1 MASQDLPVQDLS
13 ADADA
18 LDIGAPELAWSQ
30 AWQIPVLLLGLG
42 LLLLGV
48 YFALPRYSVPDY
60 NKVLQDVE
68 VHLLAE
74 ELEQAEQTLN
84 KMAADEFYSELADDA
99 TKAHAEQLYGD
110 LFFRQIDKSVWQ
122 RITTAVGEAN
132 LNKIRQRYRESEK
145 LGRDLPPPA
154 LRRYAQTLAALG
166 EDEAALRIV
175 DRMPVD
181 LDPPRYRLVRE
192 LIERRIKTDPDPAS
206 KSMARLIQRYEQELD
221 TESDLDARRAGQ
233 IWVMALKCERML
245 QADDPDGVVSLL
257 VEGGLQS
264 LMKQSTEAELAPL
277 KVRLGEAY
285 AALGELENAR
295 LYLRIAQGHLPDGD
309 LLNPRVMVAF
319 GDVVLAEGLST
330 AFEQAYNHYR
340 QAYDTDKMGP
350 SSIDALI
357 GLGHTEANRDNRFP
371 EALNWFDL
379 AVKRIT
385 SEQLPAWD
393 SRRERLAHY
402 LRDVHVE
409 REFGRGRYGE
419 ALELLKVYEPL
430 EAPDLSAETL
440 FAFASIYDALG
451 RQSLAQAKDLTP
463 DPSDPGQDP
472 GLNARRIHNQEA
484 AIAFEQAA
492 DYYRRQSAELTHTT
506 AEHGEALWNA
516 ALSYEKAQ
524 LWDKAAEVYADF
536 LETSDKQERREEA
549 TFRIA
554 QAFLADHQPEAA
566 VQRLRAIIEESPAGQ
581 FAKQSY
587 VPMAQGLSVMER
599 WGEAEKLL
607 RSVLENHPSIGP
619 DSPYYY
625 DAMIA
630 LGKLFYRRGADDP
643 RYYARAIEV
652 FGEEGG
658 AIERIQMRV
667 HQIES
672 EIESDSEPKKENPYL
687 RQMPTLRYMLADSL
701 RLSADGLI
709 DQADQARTETERL
722 AMLATRTERLSD
734 ALMYYHM
741 VITELEKFHP
751 DALTQLEQAYLRNAH
766 FYMADCAF
774 DRGDF
779 ETAIGFYLNA
789 VSRYQEH
796 PVALVGWV
804 QIMNARAELEQYE
817 AARSAHARA
826 IELFNQMPESAF
838 RRADSLM
845 TRERWDDWL
854 QWMSQLDLYEDSRST
869 AGVPPTP

>member
-1 MASQDLPVQDLS
+1 MASQDLPIQDLS

-18 LDIGAPELAWSQ
+18 LDIGASELAWSQ

-206 KSMARLIQRYEQELD
+206 KSITRLIQRYEQELD

-440 FAFASIYDALG
+440 FAFASIYEALG

-472 GLNARRIHNQEA
+472 SLNARRIHNQEA

-492 DYYRRQSAELTHTT
+492 DYYRRQSTELTHTT

-672 EIESDSEPKKENPYL
+672 DSEPKENPYL

-751 DALTQLEQAYLRNAH
+751 DALTQLEQTYLRNAH

-854 QWMSQLDLYEDSRST
+854 QWMSQLDLYEDGRST

>member
-1 MASQDLPVQDLS
+1 MASQDLPIQDLS

-18 LDIGAPELAWSQ
+18 LDIGASELAWSQ

-74 ELEQAEQTLN
+74 DLEQAEQTLN
-84 KMAADEFYSELADDA
+84 KMTSDELYSEVSDDA

-122 RITTAVGEAN
+122 GITTSIGEAN

-206 KSMARLIQRYEQELD
+206 KSIARLIQRYEQELG
-221 TESDLDARRAGQ
+221 TEQDAKARRSGQ
-233 IWVMALKCERML
+233 IWVMALRCERML

-264 LMKQSTEAELAPL
+264 LMKQASEAELAPL

-295 LYLRIAQGHLPDGD
+295 LYLRIAQSHLPDGD
-309 LLNPRVMVAF
+309 PLNPRVMVAF

-385 SEQLPAWD
+385 GEQLPAWD
-393 SRRERLAHY
+393 SRREQLAHY

-409 REFGRGRYGE
+409 REFGRGRYSE

-440 FAFASIYDALG
+440 FAFASIYEALG
-451 RQSLAQAKDLTP
+451 MQSLAQAENLKP
-463 DPSDPGQDP
+463 DPSDPGEDP
-472 GLNARRIHNQEA
+472 NLNARRIHNQEA
-484 AIAFEQAA
+484 AIAFEQAG

-506 AEHGEALWNA
+506 DEHGEALWNA

-554 QAFLADHQPEAA
+554 QALLADNQPEAA
-566 VQRLRAIIEESPAGQ
+566 VQRLRAIIEESPTGQ

-587 VPMAQGLSVMER
+587 VPMAQGLSAMER

-658 AIERIQMRV
+658 AIERIQLRV
-667 HQIES
+667 HEIES
-672 EIESDSEPKKENPYL
+672 ESEPKENPYL

-751 DALTQLEQAYLRNAH
+751 DALTQLEQTYLRNAH

-854 QWMSQLDLYEDSRST
+854 QWMSQLDLYEDGRST
-869 AGVPPTP
+869 AGVPTP